1 MNLIERCFK
10 KNIKEY
16 FCICNIFINSWLIAH
31 FSFPW
36 DGYECCKGSRASI
49 TIRHYVP
56 RSFKLEHGGGGGYFV
71 KSAKVTN
78 ISIQNVMFKGF
89 NLRCLFMSCSSK
101 HTTWINVNRIR
112 QQTAQC
118 WQTAMELVMAPIMD
132 FCKRTPVMLGHVGES
147 CSPLQMM
154 INWSRTRR

>member
-1 MNLIERCFK
+1 MG
-10 KNIKEY
+10 
-16 FCICNIFINSWLIAH
+16 
-31 FSFPW
+31 P
-36 DGYECCKGSRASI
+36 RASI
-49 TIRHYVP
+49 TIRHYGP
-56 RSFKLEHGGGGGYFV
+56 RSLKLEHGGGGGGYFV

-118 WQTAMELVMAPIMD
+118 
-132 FCKRTPVMLGHVGES
+132 
-147 CSPLQMM
+147 
-154 INWSRTRR
+154 

>member
-1 MNLIERCFK
+1 M
-10 KNIKEY
+10 
-16 FCICNIFINSWLIAH
+16 
-31 FSFPW
+31 
-36 DGYECCKGSRASI
+36 GSRASI
-49 TIRHYVP
+49 TIRHYGP
-56 RSFKLEHGGGGGYFV
+56 RSLKLEHGGRGGYFV

-118 WQTAMELVMAPIMD
+118 
-132 FCKRTPVMLGHVGES
+132 
-147 CSPLQMM
+147 
-154 INWSRTRR
+154 

>member
-1 MNLIERCFK
+1 MG
-10 KNIKEY
+10 
-16 FCICNIFINSWLIAH
+16 
-31 FSFPW
+31 P
-36 DGYECCKGSRASI
+36 RASI

-56 RSFKLEHGGGGGYFV
+56 RSLKLEHGGGGYFV

-118 WQTAMELVMAPIMD
+118 
-132 FCKRTPVMLGHVGES
+132 
-147 CSPLQMM
+147 
-154 INWSRTRR
+154 